1 MKKVINTIL
10 ILIILLSI
18 NVNAEPITIQK
29 SGTVNYLYGNN
40 FINNVLEYQIFSEG
54 QKVYYQLE
62 GYKKELGQERELIEN
77 GYINDPGLM
86 YILNNGYPT
95 KQDKYFYTKYNLSTQ
110 LKNIGYYVT
119 QTAIDMYSQYKE
131 NKPSLKV
138 FGSLMDIENITIG
151 NFTGFDGTG
160 QSRKIYDAIL
170 DLYYEAIK
178 INDDVNSYKDI
189 NFTINGL
196 DNEGNIKLNFEYGF
210 LVSDI
215 LKLNTD
221 AKKITLTNN
230 NVTILNKNKKVLEAQ
245 SLNNNDE
252 FRIRIPYDK
261 TYFSE
266 ERYYILEDQ
275 LQFNLQGENTTVISK
290 YFINEDTSE
299 YINGKVDNKPVEK
312 NISIKL
318 GYQYIDYPNVKIVN
332 KDNESGELIK
342 DSILSLYDKDD
353 ILVEQFT
360 TENTPHEITLP
371 FGNYYIVVDKQAPH
385 YKDIFNYIEINL
397 SDTGE
402 RYIEVTSEQ
411 EEIILPDTGINTV
424 KVNYLGIGAILI
436 CMLSFLYMGLKKEN

>member
-160 QSRKIYDAIL
+160 QGTIVRQGFSR
-170 DLYYEAIK
+170 
-178 INDDVNSYKDI
+178 
-189 NFTINGL
+189 
-196 DNEGNIKLNFEYGF
+196 
-210 LVSDI
+210 
-215 LKLNTD
+215 
-221 AKKITLTNN
+221 
-230 NVTILNKNKKVLEAQ
+230 
-245 SLNNNDE
+245 
-252 FRIRIPYDK
+252 
-261 TYFSE
+261 
-266 ERYYILEDQ
+266 
-275 LQFNLQGENTTVISK
+275 
-290 YFINEDTSE
+290 
-299 YINGKVDNKPVEK
+299 
-312 NISIKL
+312 
-318 GYQYIDYPNVKIVN
+318 
-332 KDNESGELIK
+332 
-342 DSILSLYDKDD
+342 
-353 ILVEQFT
+353 
-360 TENTPHEITLP
+360 
-371 FGNYYIVVDKQAPH
+371 
-385 YKDIFNYIEINL
+385 
-397 SDTGE
+397 
-402 RYIEVTSEQ
+402 
-411 EEIILPDTGINTV
+411 
-424 KVNYLGIGAILI
+424 
-436 CMLSFLYMGLKKEN
+436 